1 MHASPLKGKGTP
13 SLFSLPRVK
22 DKERGAHDKAEAH
35 AVIPFEFVAEIEH
48 RENGKDQKG
57 DDLLNGLELHGC
69 ELIGAEAIRGHLEAV
84 FEEDDSS
91 AN

>member
-1 MHASPLKGKGTP
+1 
-13 SLFSLPRVK
+13 VK

-48 RENGKDQKG
+48 RKNGKDQKG
-57 DDLLNGLELHGC
+57 NDLLNGLELRGS
-69 ELIGAEAIRGHLEAV
+69 ELIGAEAIRGYLEAV
-84 FEEDDSS
+84 FEKGDSP

>member
-1 MHASPLKGKGTP
+1 MPAPLRARYP
-13 SLFSLPRVK
+13 EPVHLPLVK

-48 RENGKDQKG
+48 RKNGKDQKG
-57 DDLLNGLELHGC
+57 NDLLNDLELRGS

-84 FEEDDSS
+84 FEEGDSS